1 MIKLKISLLTV
12 MTDQINVLKFKY
24 VMSRKYLSTG
34 NKSNFRQS
42 KDNAIPNVHFHSSKT
57 F

>member
-24 VMSRKYLSTG
+24 AMSRKYLSTG